1 MDEALLT
8 LVFAAFA
15 LILIIIRI
23 GLPLALIVIGLIQM
37 RKGKKGGKTTL
48 IIGSIYMLISVAI
61 FIYSGVKYGF

>member
-8 LVFAAFA
+8 LVFAGFA

-23 GLPLALIVIGLIQM
+23 GLPLALIVIGIIQM

-48 IIGSIYMLISVAI
+48 IVGGIYMLISVAI
-61 FIYSGVKYGF
+61 FVYSAVKYGF